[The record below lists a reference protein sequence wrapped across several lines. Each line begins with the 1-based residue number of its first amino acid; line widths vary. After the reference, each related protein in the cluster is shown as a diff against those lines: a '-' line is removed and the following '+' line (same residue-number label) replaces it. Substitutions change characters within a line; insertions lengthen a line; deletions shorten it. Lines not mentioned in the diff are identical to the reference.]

1 MKTLL
6 SANSN
11 STDRQD
17 TRPVRKNQILELKI
31 DRLAFG
37 GAGIARVDDY
47 IIFVGNEAVPGQIV
61 SAQITQ
67 AKSTFAE
74 AKIREIIQPGDQEI
88 PAPCPYF
95 HHCGGC
101 KHQNIPY
108 KLQTDYFHRQIV
120 EIYQHLGQFDDIK
133 VQPTIPS
140 EKTLRYRNKMEFAF
154 SNRRWRIGQTDTEK
168 PENFALGLRVPG
180 NYMKAIDIDDC
191 LIAPEETPIVL
202 RLVRTFALENHI
214 PAFDTIR
221 HDGFLRHLVLRKGE
235 HTGNL
240 MINIVTHD
248 DSPKIFEPL
257 IVQLSKEL
265 PNLVSVVN
273 TVTRAVSGTTMGEKT
288 NLLFGQDSI
297 EEKLGNLSFKI
308 SPASFFQTNTG
319 MAEKLYETIQSAAG
333 IRKTET
339 VWDLYCGTGS
349 IALFLAES
357 ARQVIGFEIVPSAIQ
372 DAMENASRNGIDN
385 ARFIRGDL
393 DQLFRKSPELLSDLP
408 APDVLVIDPPRVGMH
423 PKLVQDIL
431 PLNPSRIIYVSCNPS
446 TQVRDLKTICQLGGY
461 HIEFVRPIDLFPHT
475 PHIEVVTKLTRF

>member
-1 MKTLL
+1 MNTPT

-11 STDRQD
+11 STDRYD
-17 TRPVRKNQILELKI
+17 TRPVRKNQIIELKI

-37 GAGIARVDDY
+37 GAGIASVDDY

-74 AKIREIIQPGDQEI
+74 AKIREVIKPGEQEI
-88 PAPCPYF
+88 PALCPYF

-101 KHQNIPY
+101 KHQNISY
-108 KLQTDYFHRQIV
+108 QAQTEYFHRQIV
-120 EIYQHLGQFDDIK
+120 EIYQHLGQFAD
-133 VQPTIPS
+133 VEVRPTIPS
-140 EKTLRYRNKMEFAF
+140 EKTFRYRNKMEFAF
-154 SNRRWRIGQTDTEK
+154 SNRRWRIGQTDAEK
-168 PENFALGLRVPG
+168 PEDFALGLRVPG

-191 LIAPEETPIVL
+191 LIAPEETPTVL
-202 RLVRTFALENHI
+202 RLVRAFALENRL
-214 PAFDTIR
+214 PAFDAIR

-240 MINIVTHD
+240 MINIVTRD
-248 DSPKIFEPL
+248 DLPKIFEPL
-257 IVQLSKEL
+257 IAGLSKAL

-273 TVTRAVSGTTMGEKT
+273 TVTRAVSGTTIGEKT

-297 EEKLGNLSFKI
+297 EEKLGSLSFKI

-319 MAEKLYETIQSAAG
+319 MAEKLYETIRDATD

-349 IALFLAES
+349 IALFLAS
-357 ARQVIGFEIVPSAIQ
+357 AAKQVVGFEIVPSAIQ
-372 DAMENASRNGIDN
+372 DAVENASRNNIDN
-385 ARFIRGDL
+385 ARFILGDL
-393 DQLFRKSPELLSDLP
+393 DQLFRKSPELLHDLP
-408 APDVLVIDPPRVGMH
+408 TPDVLVIDPPRVGMH

-446 TQVRDLKTICQLGGY
+446 TQVRDLKTINQLGGY
-461 HIEFVRPIDLFPHT
+461 RIESVQPIDLFPHT
-475 PHIEVVTKLTRF
+475 PHIEVVTRLTRL